1 MGVSRRS
8 AHESVTTGSLVADI
22 GISTVI
28 RPHEDP
34 VRVIESIRGLFPE
47 WETDSKLESSEFPQ
61 TRREIV
67 LEGGV
72 DSLDKLLETARDQ
85 RILDTALDAMSIRL
99 DGDYTEFAISRQA
112 SMVGKLSFVLDD
124 RPLGGEIVVRIRMQ
138 GLSEWLERSTWHL
151 GRDSVPRAIGDGL
164 GMSEEG
170 EPVEWFD
177 KRGNP
182 TMSDD

>member
-1 MGVSRRS
+1 
-8 AHESVTTGSLVADI
+8 
-22 GISTVI
+22 
-28 RPHEDP
+28 
-34 VRVIESIRGLFPE
+34 
-47 WETDSKLESSEFPQ
+47 
-61 TRREIV
+61 
-67 LEGGV
+67 
-72 DSLDKLLETARDQ
+72 
-85 RILDTALDAMSIRL
+85 
-99 DGDYTEFAISRQA
+99 
-112 SMVGKLSFVLDD
+112 LSFVLDD
-124 RPLGGEIVVRIRMQ
+124 RTLGGEIVVRIRMQ